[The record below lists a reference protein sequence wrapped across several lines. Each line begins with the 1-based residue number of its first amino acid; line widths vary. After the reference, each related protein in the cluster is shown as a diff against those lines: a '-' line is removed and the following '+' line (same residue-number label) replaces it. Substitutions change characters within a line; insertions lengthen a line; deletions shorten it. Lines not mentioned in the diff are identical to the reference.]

1 MSQIIAITNQKG
13 GVGKTTTSINLASA
27 LAQTRKRVLL
37 IDLDPQGNTTMGS
50 GVDKYQLTVTV
61 NDLLTGEVD
70 DPYQAITQ
78 CEDRYE
84 LLPANNDLTIAEI
97 SLVNQDNKE
106 YYLKQVLNKI
116 DDDYDFMIIDCPPT
130 LNMLTVNAL
139 VAAHWVIIPIQCEY
153 YALEGLSALLET
165 IEQIQQVSNPD
176 LVIGGLIRTMYDAR
190 NRLSMDVS
198 EQLLDHFGDTVLRT
212 IIPRNVR
219 LAEAPSHG
227 LSALQYDD
235 KSAGAMAYLTLAGE
249 VIRRLAPYP
258 NYNQQQKVH
267 DQKSAVDDKH

>member
-13 GVGKTTTSINLASA
+13 GVGKTTTSINLAAA

-50 GVDKYQLTVTV
+50 GVDKYQLTSST
-61 NDLLTGEVD
+61 NDLLMGEID
-70 DPYQAITQ
+70 DPMQVITT
-78 CEDRYE
+78 CDDRYE
-84 LLPANNDLTIAEI
+84 LLPANGDLTIAEV
-97 SLVNQDNKE
+97 SLINQDHKE
-106 YYLKQVLNKI
+106 YRLKQVINKI
-116 DDDYDFMIIDCPPT
+116 NDQYDFIVIDCPPT

-139 VAAHWVIIPIQCEY
+139 VAANWVIIPIQCEY
-153 YALEGLSALLET
+153 YALEGLSALLDT
-165 IEQIQQVSNPD
+165 IEQIQNASNPD
-176 LVIGGLIRTMYDAR
+176 LVLTGLIRTMYDAR

-198 EQLLDHFGDTVLRT
+198 EQLLDHFGDKVLRT

-227 LSALQYDD
+227 LSALQYDN

-249 VIRRLAPYP
+249 VIRRLAT
-258 NYNQQQKVH
+258 
-267 DQKSAVDDKH
+267 